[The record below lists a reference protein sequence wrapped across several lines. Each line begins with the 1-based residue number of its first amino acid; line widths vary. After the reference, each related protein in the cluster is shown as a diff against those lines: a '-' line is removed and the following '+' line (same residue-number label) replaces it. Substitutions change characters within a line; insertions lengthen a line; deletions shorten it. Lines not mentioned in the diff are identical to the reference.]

1 MLASK
6 PPIIP
11 AAFCPKV
18 VSVSKDMT
26 MQFDC
31 DNLAAEWDSNGDTRA
46 RLRDGRHLVGNKDT
60 TKDATIFQCVS
71 NNDVLPPMLHRL
83 YGCGLKMPQID
94 ALQDQCLEVYRK
106 ASRDPCEKVV
116 EDDAWELRKMCRFI
130 KRKARRGEVSL
141 EFGL

>member
-1 MLASK
+1 MSK
-6 PPIIP
+6 N
-11 AAFCPKV
+11 
-18 VSVSKDMT
+18 MT

-31 DNLAAEWDSNGDTRA
+31 ENLAMEWDSHEEIRA
-46 RLRDGRHLVGNKDT
+46 RLRDGKHLVGNKDT

-71 NNDVLPPMLHRL
+71 NVDVLPSMLHRL
-83 YGCGLKMPQID
+83 YACGLKMPQID
-94 ALQDQCLEVYRK
+94 NLQEQCHEAYRK
-106 ASRDPCEKVV
+106 SSRNPCEKTV